1 MSHLF
6 VDNEH
11 IKLDIPLISVPQT
24 DGKFLLV
31 KNADGYEW
39 KSYSGTT
46 GGGGELNFAIIACS
60 LTVTDPVKYI
70 NSDCIELSFD
80 NTKVKVYPWQ
90 TYFIIAV
97 KNVDSISYEDNE
109 HGSLSITQL

>member
-60 LTVTDPVKYI
+60 LKVTDPVKYI
-70 NSDCIELSFD
+70 NNDCIELTFD

-97 KNVDSISYEDNE
+97 KDVDSISYEDNE

>member
-39 KSYSGTT
+39 KSFSGTA
-46 GGGGELNFAIIACS
+46 GSELDFAIIACT
-60 LTVTDPVKYI
+60 LNVTDPVKYI
-70 NSDCIELSFD
+70 NSDCIELVFD
-80 NTKVKVYPWQ
+80 NNKVKVYPWQ

-97 KNVDSISYEDNE
+97 KDVETISYEDNTY
-109 HGSLSITQL
+109 GSLSITQL

>member
-11 IKLDIPLISVPQT
+11 IKLDIPLISVPQN

-46 GGGGELNFAIIACS
+46 GGGLNFAIIACT

-70 NSDCIELSFD
+70 NTDCIELTFD
-80 NTKVKVYPWQ
+80 NTKVKVFPWQ

-97 KNVDSISYEDNE
+97 KDVDTISYEDNMY
-109 HGSLSITQL
+109 GSLSITQM

>member
-11 IKLDIPLISVPQT
+11 IKLDIPLISVPQN

-46 GGGGELNFAIIACS
+46 GGGGGLNFAIIACS
-60 LTVTDPVKYI
+60 LKVTDPVKYI
-70 NSDCIELSFD
+70 NTDCIELTFD
-80 NTKVKVYPWQ
+80 GYKVKVFPWQ

-97 KNVDSISYEDNE
+97 KNVDTISYEDNMY
-109 HGSLSITQL
+109 GTLSITQL

>member
-97 KNVDSISYEDNE
+97 KDVDSISYEDNE

>member
-11 IKLDIPLISVPQT
+11 IKLDIPLISVPQN

-31 KNADGYEW
+31 KNADGYQW
-39 KSYSGTT
+39 KSYSGSSS
-46 GGGGELNFAIIACS
+46 GGSELNFAIIACS

-70 NSDCIELSFD
+70 NSDCIELSF
-80 NTKVKVYPWQ
+80 NGYKVKVYPWQ

-97 KNVDSISYEDNE
+97 KDVDTISYEDNMY
-109 HGSLSITQL
+109 GSLSITQM

>member
-46 GGGGELNFAIIACS
+46 GGSGLDFAIIACS

-70 NSDCIELSFD
+70 NTDCIELSFD

-97 KNVDSISYEDNE
+97 KDVDSISYEDNE

>member
-11 IKLDIPLISVPQT
+11 IKLDIPLISIPQT

-46 GGGGELNFAIIACS
+46 GGGSGLDFAIIACS
-60 LTVTDPVKYI
+60 LKVTDPVKYI
-70 NSDCIELSFD
+70 NTDCIELTFD

-97 KNVDSISYEDNE
+97 KDVDSISYEENE

>member
-46 GGGGELNFAIIACS
+46 GGGGELNFAIIACT

-70 NSDCIELSFD
+70 NSDCIELTFD
-80 NTKVKVYPWQ
+80 NTKVKVFPWQ

-97 KNVDSISYEDNE
+97 KDVDSISYEDNE

>member
-39 KSYSGTT
+39 KSYSGSSS
-46 GGGGELNFAIIACS
+46 GGSELNFAIIACS

-70 NSDCIELSFD
+70 NTDCIELTFD
-80 NTKVKVYPWQ
+80 GYKVKVYPWQ

-97 KNVDSISYEDNE
+97 KDVDTISYEDNMY
-109 HGSLSITQL
+109 GSLSITQM

>member
-39 KSYSGTT
+39 KSYNGTT
-46 GGGGELNFAIIACS
+46 GGGLDFAIIACS

-70 NSDCIELSFD
+70 NSDCIELTFD
-80 NTKVKVYPWQ
+80 GYKVKVYPWQ

-97 KNVDSISYEDNE
+97 KDVDSIMYEDNMY
-109 HGSLSITQL
+109 GSLSITQM

>member
-6 VDNEH
+6 IDNEH
-11 IKLDIPLISVPQT
+11 IKLDIPLISVPES
-24 DGKFLLV
+24 DGKYLLV

-39 KSYSGTT
+39 KSFSGTT
-46 GGGGELNFAIIACS
+46 GGQLDFAIIACR

-70 NSDCIELSFD
+70 NTNCIELSFD
-80 NTKVKVYPWQ
+80 NVKVKVYPWQ

-97 KNVDSISYEDNE
+97 KDVETIDYVDNE
-109 HGSLSITQL
+109 FGTLSVTQL

>member
-31 KNADGYEW
+31 KNSDGYEW
-39 KSYSGTT
+39 KSYSSTT
-46 GGGGELNFAIIACS
+46 GSGLDFAIIACS
-60 LTVTDPVKYI
+60 LKVTDPVKYI
-70 NSDCIELSFD
+70 NTDCIELTFD

-97 KNVDSISYEDNE
+97 KDVDSISYEDNE

>member
-11 IKLDIPLISVPQT
+11 IKLDIPLISIPQN

-39 KSYSGTT
+39 KSYSGSSS
-46 GGGGELNFAIIACS
+46 GGSELNFAIIACS
-60 LTVTDPVKYI
+60 LKVTDPVKYI
-70 NSDCIELSFD
+70 NSDCIELTFD

-97 KNVDSISYEDNE
+97 KDVDTISYEDNMY
-109 HGSLSITQL
+109 GSLSITQM

>member
-46 GGGGELNFAIIACS
+46 GGGGELNFAIIACT

-70 NSDCIELSFD
+70 NTDCIELTFD

-97 KNVDSISYEDNE
+97 KDVDTISYEDNMY
-109 HGSLSITQL
+109 GSLSITQM

>member
-39 KSYSGTT
+39 KS
-46 GGGGELNFAIIACS
+46 LIIA
-60 LTVTDPVKYI
+60 
-70 NSDCIELSFD
+70 NR
-80 NTKVKVYPWQ
+80 
-90 TYFIIAV
+90 
-97 KNVDSISYEDNE
+97 
-109 HGSLSITQL
+109 LSIITTITIKST

>member
-39 KSYSGTT
+39 KSYSGSSS
-46 GGGGELNFAIIACS
+46 GGSELNFAIIACS
-60 LTVTDPVKYI
+60 LKVTDPVKYI
-70 NSDCIELSFD
+70 NTDCIELTFD

-97 KNVDSISYEDNE
+97 KNVDTISYEDNMY
-109 HGSLSITQL
+109 GSLSITQM

>member
-46 GGGGELNFAIIACS
+46 GGGGGLDFAIIACS

-70 NSDCIELSFD
+70 NSDCIELTFD

-97 KNVDSISYEDNE
+97 KDVDSIDYVDNE
-109 HGSLSITQL
+109 YGSLSVTQL

>member
-11 IKLDIPLISVPQT
+11 IKLDIPLISIPQN

-39 KSYSGTT
+39 KSYSGSSS
-46 GGGGELNFAIIACS
+46 GGSELNFAIIACS
-60 LTVTDPVKYI
+60 LNVTDPVKYI
-70 NSDCIELSFD
+70 NSDCIELTFD

-97 KNVDSISYEDNE
+97 KNVDTISYEDNMY
-109 HGSLSITQL
+109 GSLSITQM

>member
-46 GGGGELNFAIIACS
+46 GGGGGLDFAIIACS

-70 NSDCIELSFD
+70 NSDCIELTFD

-97 KNVDSISYEDNE
+97 KDVDSITYEDNE

>member
-46 GGGGELNFAIIACS
+46 GGGLNFAIIACT

-70 NSDCIELSFD
+70 NTDCIELTFD

-97 KNVDSISYEDNE
+97 KDVDTISYEDNMY
-109 HGSLSITQL
+109 GSLSITQM

>member
-11 IKLDIPLISVPQT
+11 IKLDIPLISIPQN

-39 KSYSGTT
+39 KSYSST
-46 GGGGELNFAIIACS
+46 GSGGELDFAIIACT
-60 LTVTDPVKYI
+60 LNVTDVVKYI
-70 NSDCIELSFD
+70 NSDCIDLTFD

-97 KNVDSISYEDNE
+97 KDVDTIAYEDNMY
-109 HGSLSITQL
+109 GTLSVTQL

>member
-11 IKLDIPLISVPQT
+11 IKLDIPLISVPQN

-46 GGGGELNFAIIACS
+46 GGGSGLDFAIIACS
-60 LTVTDPVKYI
+60 LTVIDPIKYI
-70 NSDCIELSFD
+70 NTDCIELSFD
-80 NTKVKVYPWQ
+80 GYKVKVYPWQ

-97 KNVDSISYEDNE
+97 KNVDTIDFVDNE
-109 HGSLSITQL
+109 FGFLSITQL

>member
-46 GGGGELNFAIIACS
+46 GGGSGLDFAIIACS
-60 LTVTDPVKYI
+60 LTVSDPVKYI

-97 KNVDSISYEDNE
+97 KDVDTITYEDNE
-109 HGSLSITQL
+109 YGSLSVTQL

>member
-46 GGGGELNFAIIACS
+46 GGGGLNFAIIACS

-70 NSDCIELSFD
+70 NSDCIELTFD
-80 NTKVKVYPWQ
+80 NTKVKVFPWQ

-97 KNVDSISYEDNE
+97 KDVDTISYEDNMY
-109 HGSLSITQL
+109 GSLSITQL

>member
-11 IKLDIPLISVPQT
+11 IKLDIPLISIPQT

-31 KNADGYEW
+31 KNQDGYEW
-39 KSYSGTT
+39 KSFSGTT
-46 GGGGELNFAIIACS
+46 GTDLNFAIIACQ
-60 LTVTDPVKYI
+60 LTITDPVKYI
-70 NSDCIELSFD
+70 NTDCIDLSFD
-80 NTKVKVYPWQ
+80 SVKVKVYPWQ

-97 KNVDSISYEDNE
+97 KDVDTIAYEDNE
-109 HGSLSITQL
+109 FGTLSITQL

>member
-46 GGGGELNFAIIACS
+46 GGGGLNFAIIACS

-70 NSDCIELSFD
+70 NTDCIELTFD

-97 KNVDSISYEDNE
+97 KNVDTISYEDNMY
-109 HGSLSITQL
+109 GSLSITQM

>member
-46 GGGGELNFAIIACS
+46 GGGGGLDFAIIACS

-80 NTKVKVYPWQ
+80 GYKVKVYPWQ

-97 KNVDSISYEDNE
+97 KDVETIDYVDNE
-109 HGSLSITQL
+109 YGSLSVTQL

>member
-11 IKLDIPLISVPQT
+11 IKLDIPLISVPQN

-39 KSYSGTT
+39 KSYSGSSS
-46 GGGGELNFAIIACS
+46 GGSELNFAIIACS
-60 LTVTDPVKYI
+60 LKVTDPVKYI
-70 NSDCIELSFD
+70 NSDCIELKFD
-80 NTKVKVYPWQ
+80 GYKVKVYTWQ
-90 TYFIIAV
+90 TYFIITN
-97 KNVDSISYEDNE
+97 KDIYTIKYKDNMY
-109 HGSLSITQL
+109 GTLSITQL